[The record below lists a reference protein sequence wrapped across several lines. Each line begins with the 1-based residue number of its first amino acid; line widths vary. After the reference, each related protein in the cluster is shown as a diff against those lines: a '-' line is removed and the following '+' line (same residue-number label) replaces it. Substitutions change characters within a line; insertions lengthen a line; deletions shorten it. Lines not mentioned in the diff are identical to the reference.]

1 MKKLKSILIIL
12 FIGMLTL
19 TTTCYATKSVD
30 DIMGSADDFVSS
42 GSSDV
47 ALDIGQVQDVSDLI
61 YNTLF
66 IIGVIVAVII
76 SAFLGIKFMTS
87 GVEEQAKVKE
97 ALIPFIIGCVVVF
110 GSLTIWKIVLQ
121 ILEG

>member
-1 MKKLKSILIIL
+1 MKKIKNILIIIVIL
-12 FIGMLTL
+12 MILS
-19 TTTCYATKSVD
+19 TTTCYASDTMD
-30 DIMGSADDFVSS
+30 DIIHNADDFISS
-42 GSSDV
+42 GHSD
-47 ALDIGQVQDVSDLI
+47 ATIDINQVKDVSDLI

-66 IIGVIVAVII
+66 IIGVVVAVLI

-87 GVEEQAKVKE
+87 GVEEQAKIKE

-121 ILEG
+121 ILEN

>member
-1 MKKLKSILIIL
+1 MKKLKTILMIL
-12 FIGMLTL
+12 LIGMLFS

-30 DIMGSADDFVSS
+30 DIIDSADDFVSS

-47 ALDIGQVQDVSDLI
+47 ALDIGQVQDVSDLV

-66 IIGVIVAVII
+66 IIGVIVAVLV